1 MSYKK
6 VKANISI
13 FTTVLF
19 FIMISTNVLANI
31 LPINGVT
38 TSNVS
43 DSYKNLFAPAGLTF
57 IIWGA
62 IYFLLAGYISYQLG
76 FFKEEKTMINEA
88 VFEKVRIYFCIS
100 SIANAMWI
108 ISWHYNIIILSMILM
123 IVILVSLVLII
134 KTVKKEELSLREKL
148 FLKLP
153 FSIYYGWITIATIAN
168 AVVLMVSLGLRNI
181 GMSEIYTSIIIVL
194 GVFLGI
200 RIMLKNKDIAYGL
213 VIIWAYIGIL
223 IKHTAQDGF
232 GGQYH
237 LIINSLIISLVL
249 LTLIEV
255 YLILKRLTKYFSKF
269 HI

>member
-13 FTTVLF
+13 FTTVIF
-19 FIMISTNVLANI
+19 FIMISINALANI

-38 TSNVS
+38 TGNVS

-88 VFEKVRIYFCIS
+88 AFEKVRIYFCIS

-134 KTVKKEELSLREKL
+134 KKVKKEELSLREKL
-148 FLKLP
+148 FFK
-153 FSIYYGWITIATIAN
+153 
-168 AVVLMVSLGLRNI
+168 
-181 GMSEIYTSIIIVL
+181 TS
-194 GVFLGI
+194 F
-200 RIMLKNKDIAYGL
+200 
-213 VIIWAYIGIL
+213 
-223 IKHTAQDGF
+223 
-232 GGQYH
+232 
-237 LIINSLIISLVL
+237 
-249 LTLIEV
+249 
-255 YLILKRLTKYFSKF
+255 
-269 HI
+269 